1 MVRRGVMRS
10 SLLSVVDLLI
20 YVLLICLALLTLL
33 PILHVFSVSLSSS
46 QTVLASKLML
56 YPKEPTLE
64 SYKFIFRND
73 VLLRSLGITVF
84 ITVVGTFL
92 NLLFT
97 TTAAY
102 VLSRRD
108 LPGAA
113 FFLMM
118 IVVTMLFS
126 AGIIPGYMLIR
137 SLGLINSVWAMILPG
152 LISAFN
158 LILMRNFFW
167 SVPEGLIES
176 ARIDGAGEVRTLVQI
191 MLPLSLPALAT
202 IGLFYAVGHWNEFF
216 RGIFYMTDS
225 KKWPLQ
231 VLMRSI
237 IAQADMNELGL
248 SNQQVYQGGKLNV
261 LTIQSATIIAATMP
275 ILAVY
280 PFLQKY
286 FVRGILIGAVKG

>member
-1 MVRRGVMRS
+1 MRS